1 MGFKVAIAADVEL
14 TRRRA
19 TTALEQDGLRV
30 VLSTEDVDGL
40 AGAPADSLD
49 AAVVAMS
56 GLRPA
61 PAARAFR
68 EIHPELPLVVI
79 CSPQGW
85 GGLRRALENGVTG
98 VVPATELETRLAA
111 TVRAACTDHAA
122 IPRPEPLNID
132 VEALSPREKQVLGM
146 VVMGFS
152 NGEIAQTLHLAESTI
167 KSHLSSAFE
176 KLRVRSRR
184 EAAELIVDG
193 ANGHGSGILAI
204 TEPSVR

>member
-19 TTALEQDGLRV
+19 IAALEEDGLEV
-30 VLSTEDVDGL
+30 VLSAKDIDGL
-40 AGAPADSLD
+40 AGVPAASLD
-49 AAVVAMS
+49 AAVVAVS
-56 GLRPA
+56 DLRPSA
-61 PAARAFR
+61 AARSFR
-68 EIHPELPLVVI
+68 QIHPELPLVVV
-79 CSPQGW
+79 CPPEGW

-98 VVPATELETRLAA
+98 VVPAAELEERLAA
-111 TVRAACTDHAA
+111 TVRAASTDHAA

-167 KSHLSSAFE
+167 KSHLSCAFS
-176 KLRVRSRR
+176 KLEVGSRKD
-184 EAAELIVDG
+184 AAALILDP
-193 ANGHGSGILAI
+193 HGGLGPGILAI
-204 TEPSVR
+204 SGG

>member
-19 TTALEQDGLRV
+19 IAALEEDGLEV
-30 VLSTEDVDGL
+30 VLSAKDIDGL
-40 AGAPADSLD
+40 AGVPAASLD
-49 AAVVAMS
+49 AAVVAIS
-56 GLRPA
+56 DLRPSA
-61 PAARAFR
+61 AARSFR
-68 EIHPELPLVVI
+68 QIHPELPLVVV
-79 CSPQGW
+79 CPPEGW

-98 VVPATELETRLAA
+98 VVPAAELEERLAA
-111 TVRAACTDHAA
+111 TVRAASTDHAA

-167 KSHLSSAFE
+167 KSHLSCAFS
-176 KLRVRSRR
+176 KLEVGSRKD
-184 EAAELIVDG
+184 AAALILDP
-193 ANGHGSGILAI
+193 HGGLGPGILAI
-204 TEPSVR
+204 SGG